1 MATRRH
7 HAGPRKIFL
16 SHYGHLLLSLFSK
29 TLFWIFINNHQST
42 WVVCKT
48 LWINPFQQIDGRIN
62 WMRQEYVQNMFRFCS
77 TLFTFWTSFQSVLKK
92 IFLVQMPDLFDV
104 VDVLTFLFIRVRIP
118 QTRFSPLSLLSG
130 SFFFP
135 LLTYQRVLHLWVRDT
150 LSLTFCVRDAAVV
163 LSTLKR
169 KPVLLVATQ
178 LPRWDLTT
186 GLWRLREEELPVPVE
201 WLTWSTCPEDSTT
214 VSKPPSRLNP
224 LKCVTNCLV
233 IFVTNTT
240 TFAIA
245 VGRRSQMAEAV
256 PSSKADSYRFFLRR
270 SELRSDTKSWMTVVK
285 SAISI
290 LYLNTREFFV
300 LVYLMSPLDVH
311 SKERPCPALTI
322 LNPFHFPRILCLHS
336 F

>member
-1 MATRRH
+1 MLAIFVLVCSDHWLCTVQGFCPNAFMATRRH

-48 LWINPFQQIDGRIN
+48 LSNTSISQQTGQSAWDVRASAFDLLSILFWSDFQAVQIFIFRLFRISD
-62 WMRQEYVQNMFRFCS
+62 VQAVQICQRFCQVLFRFR
-77 TLFTFWTSFQSVLKK
+77 
-92 IFLVQMPDLFDV
+92 
-104 VDVLTFLFIRVRIP
+104 FLFRRC
-118 QTRFSPLSLLSG
+118 LSAG
-130 SFFFP
+130 FRP

-245 VGRRSQMAEAV
+245 VGRRSQVAEAV
-256 PSSKADSYRFFLRR
+256 PSSSHRFFLGR
-270 SELRSDTKSWMTVVK
+270 SELPDSKSWMISVMK
-285 SAISI
+285 SISI
-290 LYLNTREFFV
+290 IYLNTREF
-300 LVYLMSPLDVH
+300 
-311 SKERPCPALTI
+311 
-322 LNPFHFPRILCLHS
+322 S
-336 F
+336 FSYI